1 MPGMNPTIDTP
12 PRRGTGR
19 LLLLILLGLA
29 ICCVGALFALPW
41 LLNRPASM
49 AAVLQEFEERTGFRL
64 STGQSHVQ
72 IFPSPRLT
80 LTEPRLYGAAST
92 TPLVLAERLEL
103 ALQWLPLLDGRMVA
117 KDLVIDRPRVT
128 LRRSPNGNWALGNEH
143 SPAAASESPAPFALL
158 QVVRNLFVVQGMITL
173 VDASATPATSLN
185 IILTEAAL
193 SSDMLG
199 RRAKLHLSGE
209 LPQAGG
215 RATFLWDGSVTQS
228 GEEEG
233 MQAEGD
239 LRLHQLNVR
248 QALSSWM
255 GDGRIT
261 DGFSQPAQLMVHL
274 RWKPGAAGYDLLA
287 DDVRAELA
295 DVSLQGTGAIL
306 GIGTAQARFSSTLSA
321 PPVTAARLLNEVPS
335 TWMPAELRAQ
345 FVDHAVEGLITLQ
358 SLSIAGDIVTGA
370 RPRINGLLAIRN
382 GRFTLSSQYPPVEAL
397 TVSIAFDADH
407 LRMTEV
413 RAQCGPVRLAGRD
426 LLITQWATDPHIDV
440 NITGTAP
447 VAGLVETVRRLDD
460 FPLLRDLVTGVE
472 QPTGDVEMVAHV
484 RGRPLSGQPLA
495 LVDADLRLQRGGGRS
510 ASLPMPVRQVEAHVT
525 VTPTVVAIEHLDG
538 WLGPAA
544 FQTHGSVTMADGK
557 AYSNVTLAMSM
568 EASELQSWWTQ
579 QAGEELV
586 PEMDGTIRLHAAM
599 TGAIGHPRIKGSIDL
614 AQAGVRVRNWV
625 TKPLQAPA
633 AIDFEGQF
641 SRDHRLVIRHVGIK
655 FPPVTVTASGTI
667 ELDGER
673 EFSAHVSSGRIAVA
687 RLPKGIVLGPVRAG
701 TLEATLDMEGR
712 MTDRASWRTSGQ
724 IRFDDGTIKVEDVD
738 EPIRDAFVTLHF
750 DRDRIHIP
758 RMAFH
763 VGASD
768 LRISGSIA
776 QWADH
781 PKARLVV
788 ESSQID
794 LAAFE
799 LSRPRSSA
807 ARQRSSNHLWT
818 DTTLHAFLFADHV
831 YYKKFLLTDLS
842 TKITWDHGLL
852 TVERISGDTNEGQL
866 AGQVKLRTKNGQ
878 MEQARGTFRASGIP
892 VERVLSPFQEKPAL
906 SGWLTASGKVHAKF
920 ERGVL
925 LPAGLTSRQPV
936 QILIEEGRMHHVPVL
951 STLLSVLNLP
961 AVLQGQV
968 NLEQEGMPFDRLKL
982 AGSINN
988 GVVNTKEFLLDSP
1001 VLKISGTGRYDMLAD
1016 EFDMVLATSPLGSY
1030 SAILKRIPLFGHLL
1044 SGDRQGFDT
1053 AVFELKGSA
1062 DKPQL
1067 RYLPA
1072 ESLMTGVKGTAQLAF
1087 DILVNAITL
1096 PQKAFSLVEEGVT
1109 GGEEGEF

>member
-1 MPGMNPTIDTP
+1 MNHPLVP
-12 PRRGTGR
+12 PSRKRIGQW
-19 LLLLILLGLA
+19 LLLLVLVLVLLCVATIL
-29 ICCVGALFALPW
+29 ALPW

-49 AAVLQEFEERTGFRL
+49 AALLQQVEARTGHRISFE
-64 STGQSHVQ
+64 QSHVE
-72 IFPSPRLT
+72 IFPSPRVT
-80 LTEPRLYGAAST
+80 LMQPRLYAATSPD
-92 TPLVLAERLEL
+92 PLLFAERVEV
-103 ALQWLPLLDGRMVA
+103 ALQWLPLLEGSLVV

-143 SPAAASESPAPFALL
+143 SPGPDSEPTPPFALL
-158 QVVRNLFVVQGMITL
+158 QVVRNLLVVQGMVTL
-173 VDASATPATSLN
+173 VDESASPSTSLN
-185 IILTEAAL
+185 IIVMQAAL
-193 SSDMLG
+193 SSEMLG

-215 RATFLWDGSVTQS
+215 RAAFLWEGSITQQGDEDGI
-228 GEEEG
+228 
-233 MQAEGD
+233 QAEGD

-248 QALSSWM
+248 QVLSAWM

-261 DGFSQPAQLMVHL
+261 DGFSQPAQLTAHV

-295 DVSLQGTGAIL
+295 DVSLQGSGAML
-306 GIGTAQARFSSTLSA
+306 GIGTAQARFSSSLSA
-321 PPVTAARLLNEVPS
+321 SPVTAARLLNEVPS
-335 TWMPAELRAQ
+335 AWMSSALRAQ

-358 SLSIAGDIVTGA
+358 SLSIAGDIAPGA
-370 RPRINGLLAIRN
+370 RPHINGLLAIRN
-382 GRFTLSSQYPPVEAL
+382 GRFTLSSPYPPVEAL
-397 TVSIAFDADH
+397 TISMVFDADQ

-413 RAQCGPVRLAGRD
+413 RAQCGPLRLAGRD

-440 NITGTAP
+440 KITGTAP
-447 VAGLVETVRRLDD
+447 VSGLVETVRRLDE
-460 FPLLRDLVTGVE
+460 FPLLRDQVTDVE
-472 QPTGDVEMVAHV
+472 QPTGDVEMIAHV
-484 RGRPLSGQPLA
+484 MGRPLSGQPLT

-510 ASLPMPVRQVEAHVT
+510 ALLPMPVRQVDAHVT
-525 VTPTVVAIEHLDG
+525 VTPTMVAIEHLNG
-538 WLGPAA
+538 WFGPAA

-557 AYSNVTLAMSM
+557 AYSNVTLAMSL
-568 EASELQSWWTQ
+568 EASELQSWWAE
-579 QAGEELV
+579 QAAEHFV
-586 PEMDGTIRLHAAM
+586 PELDGSIRLRAAV
-599 TGAIGHPRIKGSIDL
+599 TGALGHPRVKGRIDL
-614 AQAGVRVRNWV
+614 AEAGVRWQNWL

-633 AIDFEGQF
+633 AIDFEGQV
-641 SRDHRLVIRHVGIK
+641 SRDSHLLIRHVGIT
-655 FPPVTVTASGTI
+655 FPPVTVTASGTVD
-667 ELDGER
+667 LDGER

-687 RLPKGIVLGPVRAG
+687 RLPKGVVLGPVLAG

-724 IRFDDGTIKVEDVD
+724 IRFDEGTIKVENLD
-738 EPIRDAFVTLHF
+738 EPIRDAFVTLRF

-776 QWADH
+776 QWADQ

-799 LSRPRSSA
+799 MSRRRPSA
-807 ARQRSSNHLWT
+807 SARQRSSDHLWT

-866 AGQVKLRTKNGQ
+866 AGQVKIRTKNGQ
-878 MEQARGTFRASGIP
+878 MEQARSTFRASGIP
-892 VERVLSPFQEKPAL
+892 VERVLSPFQERPAL
-906 SGWLTASGKVHAKF
+906 SGWLTTSGKVQAEF

-925 LPAGLTSRQPV
+925 LPAALTSRQPI
-936 QILIEEGRMHHVPVL
+936 QILVEEGRMHHIPVL

-968 NLEQEGMPFDRLKL
+968 NLEKEGMPFDRLKL
-982 AGSINN
+982 AGFINN
-988 GVVNTKEFLLDSP
+988 GVVHTKEFLLDSP
-1001 VLKISGTGRYDMLAD
+1001 VLKISGTGRYDLLAD

-1062 DKPQL
+1062 NKPQL

-1096 PQKAFSLVEEGVT
+1096 PQKAFSMVEEGVT
-1109 GGEEGEF
+1109 GGEEEDF